1 MNEYHQN
8 LLKLNDDMRK
18 VHDIFYQAG
27 KKSKAKTRQDQAF
40 ILCLQ
45 ATIS

>member
-1 MNEYHQN
+1 MNVIKIVGKSN
-8 LLKLNDDMRK
+8 DMRK
-18 VHDIFYQAG
+18 VLDIFNQAG
-27 KKSKAKTRQDQAF
+27 EKSKAKTRQDQAF